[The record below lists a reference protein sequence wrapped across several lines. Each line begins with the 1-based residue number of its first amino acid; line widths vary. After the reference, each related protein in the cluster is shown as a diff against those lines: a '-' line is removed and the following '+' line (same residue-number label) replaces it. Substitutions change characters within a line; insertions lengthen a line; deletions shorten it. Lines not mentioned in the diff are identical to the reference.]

1 MRRKRE
7 KFRPK
12 VFLSSTFQLLSRNVL
27 LVIGGWTHSLV
38 SAFDEYAPPDVLC
51 GRRLNWRG
59 NVSSTDT
66 FKTNGA
72 ATTIGCRKSQ
82 KKTEGKIISKFF
94 FFFSSADQ
102 WTRAVAQS
110 LSLQCLTVS
119 GRISLPVYWYNNNT
133 AWRKA
138 ESTTCVWRGAGRQS
152 GRGWMNKPS
161 SSDDTLDQARRFL
174 VAGAHSAMSLA
185 LQNQRE
191 ALASSSNS
199 THPANRD
206 ELNWIGFSLRKGSR
220 LLFLL
225 HKRSISQRDGDCHG
239 SLRNR
244 RVWRWSNSP
253 DTNLATSALF
263 YTGVVA
269 FIIQQAFSA
278 VSAILFITKLIGVAF
293 LLRSSIF
300 CNPPLFFDLIP
311 SSSSFYDRPTQ

>member
-27 LVIGGWTHSLV
+27 LVIRGWTHSLV

-119 GRISLPVYWYNNNT
+119 RRISLPVYWYNNNT
-133 AWRKA
+133 AWQSGKYYMCLARGRKA
-138 ESTTCVWRGAGRQS
+138 VGKGMDEQAEQQRWHARPSAPFPCRWRALGDVS
-152 GRGWMNKPS
+152 GPPKSKRGP
-161 SSDDTLDQARRFL
+161 
-174 VAGAHSAMSLA
+174 
-185 LQNQRE
+185 
-191 ALASSSNS
+191 
-199 THPANRD
+199 
-206 ELNWIGFSLRKGSR
+206 R
-220 LLFLL
+220 LLF
-225 HKRSISQRDGDCHG
+225 
-239 SLRNR
+239 
-244 RVWRWSNSP
+244 
-253 DTNLATSALF
+253 
-263 YTGVVA
+263 
-269 FIIQQAFSA
+269 
-278 VSAILFITKLIGVAF
+278 
-293 LLRSSIF
+293 
-300 CNPPLFFDLIP
+300 
-311 SSSSFYDRPTQ
+311 